1 MLATSR
7 RASSTPQEG
16 PMLGFLFRRL
26 TAARDRGTA
35 LFHAVTAEA
44 RMPHWYVEGTV
55 PDTIDGRFGVLAT
68 VMSLALVRLERLGD
82 EGSAL
87 SVGVTERF
95 IEVME
100 SEHRELGLG
109 DPTLGKTVRKL
120 VGSLARRTALWRSA
134 TAGDREWADATPESL
149 YKHAAPVG
157 ALERSSRELGG
168 LWVRLERAS

>member
-1 MLATSR
+1 
-7 RASSTPQEG
+7 
-16 PMLGFLFRRL
+16 MLGFLFRRL

-100 SEHRELGLG
+100 LEHRELGLG
-109 DPTLGKTVRKL
+109 DPTLGKTIRKL
-120 VGSLARRTALWRSA
+120 VGSLARRTELWREA
-134 TAGDREWADATPESL
+134 LAGNTEWNRAARASL
-149 YKHAAPVG
+149 YSNDVSSDALVHSAR
-157 ALERSSRELGG
+157 ALEL
-168 LWVRLERAS
+168 LWQRLQRTDAAHLEKGKLQ

>member
-120 VGSLARRTALWRSA
+120 VAMLARRTELWRGDKRNWIEA
-134 TAGDREWADATPESL
+134 TQESL
-149 YKHAAPVG
+149 YKGDVDGDALQHSAA
-157 ALERSSRELGG
+157 ALCEFAQR
-168 LWVRLERAS
+168 